1 DMDGHGLVFLV
12 ARPKDPT
19 WMPSVRNAASAM
31 TQARV
36 EGKRNGAFAPSASKD
51 PFNHR
56 RGNYY
61 AIPTGV
67 SFGGGSVQP
76 GNLGIPGR
84 LKAIIQS
91 LCQHNDI
98 KRIAG
103 FQSGAFAFYAPKL
116 YNVYRSYLSRLYDH
130 SPHLRPNFPTCSIF
144 PACTFNL
151 GPGTITVDHTDY
163 NNVAYGLCAI
173 TALGNFDP
181 TLGGHMVLFDL
192 GLVIEFP
199 PGATILIPS
208 SVLRHGNTPVIG
220 EGVQR
225 MSMTQYCS
233 GGLFRWV
240 DYGFQTGTTLKLT
253 AAGRAQKKLIDGKL
267 EDRTE
272 AALQLF
278 STAAS
283 LPDDRAFIFGRN
295 TFRTT

>member
-1 DMDGHGLVFLV
+1 
-12 ARPKDPT
+12 
-19 WMPSVRNAASAM
+19 M

-103 FQSGAFAFYAPKL
+103 FQS
-116 YNVYRSYLSRLYDH
+116 
-130 SPHLRPNFPTCSIF
+130 
-144 PACTFNL
+144 ACTFNL

-208 SVLRHGNTPVIG
+208 SVLRHGNTPVVG

-253 AAGRAQKKLIDGKL
+253 AAGRAQKKLIDEYAG
-267 EDRTE
+267 RRRM
-272 AALQLF
+272 F
-278 STAAS
+278 PHAS
-283 LPDDRAFIFGRN
+283 SNADSG
-295 TFRTT
+295 